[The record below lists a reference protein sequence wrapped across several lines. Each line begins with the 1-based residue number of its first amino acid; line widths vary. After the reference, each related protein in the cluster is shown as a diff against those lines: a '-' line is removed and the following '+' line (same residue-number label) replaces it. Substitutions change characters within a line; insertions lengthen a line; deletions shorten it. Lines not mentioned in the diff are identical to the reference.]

1 MSSTPDSQ
9 VKYNHDS
16 LGFLREVGRE
26 LTADAEKGKLKA
38 VVGREQEIQMMIET
52 LCRKTK
58 SNPVLVG
65 AAGVGKTALVEGL
78 AIKIARADVPQK
90 LRDNR
95 LFSVSASALIA
106 GCNWCGMIETRI
118 KYLLEEARRD
128 KVLVFIDE
136 IHTIVGT
143 SPDTG
148 DSTRDIAQQL
158 KPALSRGEIKLIG
171 ATTDE
176 EYRRFIEIDEALE
189 RRFQPVR
196 VPELSAEQTFGILQD
211 LAKGFSSKNKI
222 EVGENILRLVLS
234 YGERFLRN
242 RHLPDKAIDLLE
254 QTVGYAESKDKQRIT
269 AEDAKQVV
277 QRMVGM
283 PSDIGEALQN
293 LSENLIRKEILD
305 EVQNKQFCDFL
316 RVSLQ
321 GLSLNPER
329 PNAVIFLVG
338 ESAKNADALAETISE
353 DLFSAKD
360 RIIKL
365 NFAGL
370 EERWEFNQ
378 MLGIESSGLRRQ
390 SPDAPVA
397 KMSKMPWCVIVC
409 EGLETASLPVQEIW
423 ARAIENGYL
432 TDTNNKKI
440 YLSDAI
446 IVAPAD
452 IDLSAKSKMG
462 FSLSAAS
469 GEREI
474 EGQSLDKLEK
484 YFSKSLLK
492 LADFIVYGG
501 ENSQPNARRRWLK
514 ENLHNNLSKRFRRQG
529 IYLHW
534 DRSIIESL
542 SQKLEELET
551 EEDWARL
558 INFQILPALL
568 PFLEQGEKRLSLAV
582 SYKNGAFDVES
593 AELSETGEEQIRLE
607 ESLKRELYKKIEA
620 WLKGLYY
627 VESQNDFSMM
637 SVFDQTSRVEVYFS
651 FWKDRLLLSFLARVA
666 DNAKTDA
673 DSAAYILEKNMS
685 LRFGKFAVESDGSVW
700 LEYSMFGE
708 QCDAVNFLSVL
719 RNINETAS
727 KYKEDLRKRETAA
740 ITSGWL
746 SDEAAD
752 WIESRRVKKGK

>member
-26 LTADAEKGKLKA
+26 LTADAEKGRLKA

-52 LCRKTK
+52 LCRETK

-78 AIKIARADVPQK
+78 AIKIVRGEVPQK
-90 LRDNR
+90 LRDSR

-106 GCNWCGMIETRI
+106 GCNWYGMIETRI
-118 KYLLEEARRD
+118 KYLLEEAKRE
-128 KVLVFIDE
+128 KVLIFIDE

-143 SPDTG
+143 SPDIG

-189 RRFQPVR
+189 RRFQPIR
-196 VPELSAEQTFGILQD
+196 VPELSAEQTFGILKD

-234 YGERFLRN
+234 YSERFLRN

-254 QTVGYAESKDKQRIT
+254 QTVGYAESKDKKRVT
-269 AEDAKQVV
+269 AEDAKQIV

-283 PSDIGEALQN
+283 PSDLYQSLQN
-293 LSENLIRKEILD
+293 LSENLTRKQLLD
-305 EVQNKQFCDFL
+305 EVQSKQFCDFL

-321 GLSLNPER
+321 GLSLSPER
-329 PNAVIFLVG
+329 PNAVFVLLG
-338 ESAKNADALAETISE
+338 ESAKNAVALAETITE
-353 DLFSAKD
+353 DLFSAKE

-365 NFAGL
+365 NFGGL
-370 EERWEFNQ
+370 EERWELNQ

-390 SPDAPVA
+390 SPDAPISRI
-397 KMSKMPWCVIVC
+397 SKMPWCVIVC
-409 EGLETASLPVQEIW
+409 EGLENASVPVQEIW

-432 TDTNNKKI
+432 TDPNNKRI

-446 IVAPAD
+446 IIVPAGVD
-452 IDLSAKSKMG
+452 VSAKSKMG
-462 FSLSAAS
+462 FSLSAGIGS
-469 GEREI
+469 ERE
-474 EGQSLDKLEK
+474 GQLIDRLEK
-484 YFSKSLLK
+484 YFSKSLIK
-492 LADFIVYGG
+492 FADFIILNN
-501 ENSQPNARRRWLK
+501 ENSAHDVCRQWLK
-514 ENLHNNLSKRFRRQG
+514 ENLHNNLTKRFRRQG

-534 DRSIIESL
+534 DRTIIENL
-542 SQKLEELET
+542 AQKIEEFEN
-551 EEDWARL
+551 EQQWERL
-558 INFQILPALL
+558 INFQILPTLL
-568 PFLEQGEKRLSLAV
+568 PFLEQGENRLSLMV
-582 SYKNGAFDVES
+582 SYRNGEIDVES
-593 AELSETGEEQIRLE
+593 AEISENTEERIKLE
-607 ESLKRELYKKIEA
+607 ESLRRELYEKIVS
-620 WLKGLYY
+620 WLKGLFYL
-627 VESQNDFSMM
+627 EKQNDFSMM
-637 SVFDQTSRVEVYFS
+637 SVYDATTRVNIYFS
-651 FWKDRLLLSFLARVA
+651 FWKEQIILSFLTQIA
-666 DNAKTDA
+666 DNVKTDA
-673 DSAAYILEKNMS
+673 EYAAYILEKNMS

-708 QCDAVNFLSVL
+708 NCDAKNFLAVFRSMT
-719 RNINETAS
+719 ETAR
-727 KYKEDLRKRETAA
+727 KYKDESRKRETAA
-740 ITSGWL
+740 ITSQWL
-746 SDEAAD
+746 SDEAAA
-752 WIESRRVKKGK
+752 WLESHRIKKRK

>member
-1 MSSTPDSQ
+1 MNSTPDSQ

-26 LTADAEKGKLKA
+26 LTADAEKSKLKP

-52 LCRKTK
+52 LCRETK

-78 AIKIARADVPQK
+78 AIKIVRGQVPQK
-90 LRDNR
+90 LLDNR

-106 GCNWCGMIETRI
+106 GCNWYGMIETRI

-143 SPDTG
+143 SPDIG

-158 KPALSRGEIKLIG
+158 KPALSRSEIRLIG

-189 RRFQPVR
+189 RRFQPIR
-196 VPELSAEQTFGILQD
+196 VPELSADQTFGILKD
-211 LAKGFSSKNKI
+211 LADGYRSKNKI

-234 YGERFLRN
+234 YSERFMRN

-254 QTVGYAESKDKQRIT
+254 QTAGYAESKDKKRVT
-269 AEDAKQVV
+269 AEDAKQVI

-283 PSDIGEALQN
+283 PTDFHESLQN
-293 LSENLIRKEILD
+293 LSDNLARKQLLD

-329 PNAVIFLVG
+329 PNAVLFLLG
-338 ESAKNADALAETISE
+338 KSAKNANKLAETISE
-353 DLFSAKD
+353 DLFSTKD

-365 NFAGL
+365 NFSGL
-370 EERWEFNQ
+370 EERWELNQ
-378 MLGIESSGLRRQ
+378 MLGIESGLRRQ
-390 SPDAPVA
+390 SPDAPIA
-397 KMSKMPWCVIVC
+397 KLSKMPWCVIIC
-409 EGLETASLPVQEIW
+409 EGLENSSFPAQEIW
-423 ARAIENGYL
+423 ARAVENGYL
-432 TDTNNKKI
+432 TDANNKKI

-446 IVAPAD
+446 IIAPAD
-452 IDLSAKSKMG
+452 VDVSAKSKMG
-462 FSLSAAS
+462 FSLSTGNGA
-469 GEREI
+469 
-474 EGQSLDKLEK
+474 EGDGQLFDKLEK
-484 YFSKSLLK
+484 YFSKSLIK
-492 LADFIVYGG
+492 FTDFIIFND
-501 ENSQPNARRRWLK
+501 ENSALNVRRQWLK

-542 SQKLEELET
+542 SQKLEELEN
-551 EEDWARL
+551 EQQWERL
-558 INFQILPALL
+558 INFQILPILL
-568 PFLEQGEKRLSLAV
+568 PYLEQGENRLSLMV
-582 SYKNGAFDVES
+582 SYQDGEIDVES
-593 AELSETGEEQIRLE
+593 AEISENAEEQVKLE
-607 ESLKRELYKKIEA
+607 ESLKRELYGKIES
-620 WLKGLYY
+620 WLCGLFYL
-627 VESQNDFSMM
+627 EKQDDFSMM
-637 SVFDQTSRVEVYFS
+637 SVYDATLRVDVYFS
-651 FWKDRLLLSFLARVA
+651 FWKDQLLLSFLTLVGDDFKGDGDFAR
-666 DNAKTDA
+666 
-673 DSAAYILEKNMS
+673 YILEKNMS
-685 LRFGKFAVESDGSVW
+685 LRFGKFAVETDGAVW

-708 QCDAVNFLSVL
+708 HCDAKSFRAVL
-719 RNINETAS
+719 RSLTKTAR
-727 KYKEDLRKRETAA
+727 KYKEDLRKRETAVIA
-740 ITSGWL
+740 SQWL
-746 SDEAAD
+746 SDEAAE
-752 WIESRRVKKGK
+752 WLESRRVKKRK